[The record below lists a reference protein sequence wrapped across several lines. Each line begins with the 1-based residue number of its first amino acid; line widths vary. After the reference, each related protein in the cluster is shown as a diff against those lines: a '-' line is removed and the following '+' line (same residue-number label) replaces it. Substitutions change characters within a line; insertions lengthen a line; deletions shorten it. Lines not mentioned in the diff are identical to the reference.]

1 VSASTVIDNT
11 IYTRGSYKVPSKSP
25 WRNLTTDYVFSRNQQ
40 IGAGR
45 MSIAQ
50 VKLYDST
57 LSYTDKS
64 VCEATLGSGNDYDD
78 LIEYTLISGVK
89 QLQICFFCENLVKYY
104 KHILYY

>member
-1 VSASTVIDNT
+1 
-11 IYTRGSYKVPSKSP
+11 
-25 WRNLTTDYVFSRNQQ
+25 
-40 IGAGR
+40 

-78 LIEYTLISGVK
+78 LIEYTLISGGNSYKYV
-89 QLQICFFCENLVKYY
+89 FFVRTWSSTTNISYTTNQGWGLTYLKCKFYALS
-104 KHILYY
+104 HIGYFFFSDSSI